1 MSINLRLNMLNEKAA
16 SPANKPDEIVKSLGI
31 CEGNIIGDIGA
42 GGGYFTFRFSEE
54 VGENGKVYA
63 ADIDPRFLNFIEEK
77 AVKQKIKNVKTVIAD
92 ENRFEL
98 PEKVDMLF
106 LRNVLHHLHEP
117 GKYFKNIKKLLS
129 EDGIIALIDYKEE
142 NSSFTGESG
151 HYTPEN
157 VIRAEMEK
165 AGFYVFKKFDF
176 LLEQSFMLFKI
187 IK

>member
-1 MSINLRLNMLNEKAA
+1 MSINFRLNILNKKAA
-16 SPANKPDEIVKSLGI
+16 SPANKPNEITKSLGI

-54 VGENGKVYA
+54 VGANGKVYA
-63 ADIDPRFLNFIEEK
+63 ADTDPRFLNFIEEK
-77 AVKQKIKNVKTVIAD
+77 AVEQKIKNVKTVIAD
-92 ENRFEL
+92 ENRLDL
-98 PEKVDMLF
+98 PEKVDILF
-106 LRNVLHHLHEP
+106 LRNVFHHLHEP
-117 GKYFKNIKKLLS
+117 DKYFKNIKKLLS

-142 NSSFTGESG
+142 KSSFTGEPV

-157 VIRAEMEK
+157 VIKAEMEK

-176 LLEQSFMLFKI
+176 LPEQSFMLFKI

>member
-1 MSINLRLNMLNEKAA
+1 MSINFRLNILNKKAA
-16 SPANKPDEIVKSLGI
+16 SPANKPNEIIKSLGI

-54 VGENGKVYA
+54 VGANGKVYA
-63 ADIDPRFLNFIEEK
+63 ADTDSRFLNFIEEK
-77 AVKQKIKNVKTVIAD
+77 AVEQKIKNVKTVIAD
-92 ENRFEL
+92 ENRLDL

-106 LRNVLHHLHEP
+106 LRNVFHHLHEP
-117 GKYFKNIKKLLS
+117 EEYFKNIKKLLS
-129 EDGIIALIDYKEE
+129 EDGVIALIDYKKE
-142 NSSFTGESG
+142 NSSFTCESG

-157 VIRAEMEK
+157 IMIDEIEK

-176 LLEQSFMLFKI
+176 LPEQSFMLFKI

>member
-1 MSINLRLNMLNEKAA
+1 MVINLKLDMLNNKAA
-16 SPANKPDEIVKSLGI
+16 SAENKPDEIIKSLEI

-54 VGENGKVYA
+54 VGANGKVYA
-63 ADIDPRFLNFIEEK
+63 ADTDPRFLNFIEDKLKEK
-77 AVKQKIKNVKTVIAD
+77 KIKNIKTVIVD
-92 ENRFEL
+92 ENRLDL

-106 LRNVLHHLHEP
+106 LRNVFHHLHERER
-117 GKYFKNIKKLLS
+117 YFKNIKKLLN
-129 EDGIIALIDYKEE
+129 EDGIIALIDLKKEE
-142 NSSFTGESG
+142 SSLTSNPG
-151 HYTPEN
+151 HYTPEDIMKN
-157 VIRAEMEK
+157 EMEK